1 MIQYFYVK
9 SVYTMSYSSNPSS
22 LGGGAPGIAPIL
34 LGGGGGSKGGSGVE
48 GGQPRA
54 MDRFSLRQAFKTSNI
69 NPVPSNGYI
78 AAVCGPFRAATSAGD
93 ILGRVQQSAG
103 GANQVNTVR
112 RAANAGWRILAGGV
126 PSNNAGQTITIEGIT
141 FTTGL
146 GAGQTQ
152 IQSGNPKYV
161 YDGSDFTRYKRLAA
175 KNRNYNDLT
184 FGGPSQANIGGS
196 GEFTALNRVRH

>member
-1 MIQYFYVK
+1 
-9 SVYTMSYSSNPSS
+9 MSYNSNPSS

-54 MDRFSLRQAFKTSNI
+54 MDRFTLRQAFKTSNI
-69 NPVPSNGYI
+69 NPVPTNGYI
-78 AAVCGPFRAATSAGD
+78 PAVCGPFRAANAAGD
-93 ILGRVQQSAG
+93 VLGRYQQSAG
-103 GANQVNTVR
+103 GANQVTTVK
-112 RAANAGWRILAGGV
+112 RAANGDWRRLAGGV
-126 PSNNAGQTITIEGIT
+126 PSNNAGQTIIINGIT

-146 GAGQTQ
+146 AAGQSQ

-161 YDGSDFTRYKRLAA
+161 YDGSDYTRYKRLAA

-184 FGGPSQANIGGS
+184 FGGPSLANIGGS